1 MSTHY
6 TFVSP
11 TVAIGDIYSS
21 YDDFDVIVNL
31 SNNAKVDIG
40 NILFEKVESRQIVHI
55 GLIDRLIFK
64 VEWTARLDFLWQL
77 QAREEKL
84 DMEALQGSNR
94 YSFPHSNTCATI
106 ILAFVSGTTVGQHCV
121 ALMQSPETHQ
131 RTFLLC
137 LAREIQ
143 KGCIEICILDF
154 SCTWCLFFVVLSL

>member
-55 GLIDRLIFK
+55 GLIDRPNQKELCK
-64 VEWTARLDFLWQL
+64 DLWNRLRSFLYTQKDKRIL
-77 QAREEKL
+77 FHCNSGKSR
-84 DMEALQGSNR
+84 S
-94 YSFPHSNTCATI
+94 ATF
-106 ILAFVSGTTVGQHCV
+106 AV
-121 ALMQSPETHQ
+121 
-131 RTFLLC
+131 
-137 LAREIQ
+137 
-143 KGCIEICILDF
+143 
-154 SCTWCLFFVVLSL
+154 LFLSLLLSKNAVEVLDDVKQKRPIVEPNQGFMEIIMECKAKK